1 MKSLILGSSGQVGSA
16 LFEYL
21 ADKGCDPIPFDVV
34 RSPDEDL
41 RIINQKMREAIRQ
54 ADFVHFLAFD
64 VGGSTYL
71 AKYQNTF
78 DFIHNNMKLMANTF
92 DLLKEYNKPFIFAS
106 SQMSNMSFSTYGLL
120 KAMGERYAQVLG
132 GLIVKFWNVYGIE
145 HDPEKTHVITDFIEM
160 ARTHKRITMR
170 TNGEEYRQLLYSVDC
185 AEALDTLAQRYADIP
200 RDRELHITNFKWDTI
215 LDVADIIAK
224 LYPGTE
230 VIPNRDKT
238 DTVQAGVR
246 NEPDP
251 FILNYWRPKT
261 ELNEGIAKVA
271 ARM

>member
-1 MKSLILGSSGQVGSA
+1 MKSLILGSSGQVGA
-16 LFEYL
+16 AIFEYL
-21 ADKGCDPIPFDVV
+21 AEKGDNPIPFDLV

-41 RIINQKMREAIRQ
+41 RVINDRMRDAIRQ

-92 DLLKEYNKPFIFAS
+92 ELLKEYDKPFIFAS
-106 SQMSNMSFSTYGLL
+106 SQMSNMTFSTYGLL
-120 KAMGERYAQVLG
+120 KAMGERYAEVLG

-145 HDPEKTHVITDFIEM
+145 HDPEKTHVITDFVQM
-160 ARTHKRITMR
+160 AKDNKRIVMR
-170 TNGEEYRQLLYSVDC
+170 TNGQEYRQLLYSVDC
-185 AEALDTLAQRYADIP
+185 AQALDTLAHRYTEVP
-200 RDRELHITNFKWDTI
+200 RGKELHITNFKWDTI
-215 LDVADIIAK
+215 LDVANIIAK
-224 LYPGTE
+224 LQPGTE
-230 VIPNRDKT
+230 VVPNQEKT

-251 FILNYWRPKT
+251 FILNYWKPKT
-261 ELNEGIAKVA
+261 ELPDGIAKIFA
-271 ARM
+271 KM

>member
-1 MKSLILGSSGQVGSA
+1 MKSLILGSSGQVGA
-16 LFEYL
+16 AVFEYL
-21 ADKGCDPIPFDVV
+21 QAKGESPIPFDVV

-41 RIINQKMREAIRQ
+41 RVINETMRDAFKKP
-54 ADFVHFLAFD
+54 DFVYFLAFD

-92 DLLKEYNKPFIFAS
+92 ELLKEYDKPFIFAS

-145 HDPEKTHVITDFIEM
+145 HDPEKTHVITDFIQM
-160 ARTHKRITMR
+160 AKDKKCINMR

-185 AEALDTLAQRYADIP
+185 AEALDTLAHRYADIP
-200 RDRELHITNFKWDTI
+200 RGKELHVTNFKWDTI
-215 LDVADIIAK
+215 LDVAHIIAK
-224 LYPGTE
+224 LQPGTE
-230 VIPNRDKT
+230 VVPNQEKT

-251 FILNYWRPKT
+251 FIQNYWKPKT
-261 ELNEGIAKVA
+261 ELADGIAKIFQ
-271 ARM
+271 RM